1 MPALRIATS
10 LFVILAIRAAQAQQT
25 VASAPESS
33 RTTGAEVSFEF
44 ERPGLPVPKF
54 SLQVGE
60 DGSAHYVADEILTQR
75 RSADYGPSAPQRI
88 DRQAMISRSTTT
100 QIFAAARELNYFNTA
115 CASKAKNIADTGKKT
130 LRYTGDGSSGTCT
143 YNFSQEKRVAM
154 LTDLFLGI
162 AHTLDVGRKLEF
174 DHRFDRLG
182 LDADTAALVD
192 DVAAGRA
199 VELATIAP
207 TLKSIASD
215 SEVLERV
222 RARAIKLLQQAQP
235 AG

>member
-1 MPALRIATS
+1 M
-10 LFVILAIRAAQAQQT
+10 ILAIRASQAQQT
-25 VASAPESS
+25 VVSAPESN

-44 ERPGLPVPKF
+44 ERPGLTVPKF
-54 SLQVGE
+54 TLQIRE
-60 DGSAHYVADEILTQR
+60 DGSAHYVADEILTQS
-75 RSADYGPSAPQRI
+75 RSADYGPSALQHI
-88 DRQAMISRSTTT
+88 DRQALISRSATA
-100 QIFAAARELNYFNTA
+100 QIFAAARNLNFFNAA
-115 CASKAKNIADTGKKT
+115 CASRAKNIADTGKKT
-130 LRYTGDGSSGTCT
+130 LRYTGNNTEGACT
-143 YNFSQEKRVAM
+143 YNFSGDKRVAM

-182 LDADTAALVD
+182 LDAEIALLVD

-199 VELATIAP
+199 VELGTIAP

-222 RARAIKLLQQAQP
+222 RARAVKLLQQVQP

>member
-1 MPALRIATS
+1 LALFAT
-10 LFVILAIRAAQAQQT
+10 LASAQQP
-25 VASAPESS
+25 APAKSAQ
-33 RTTGAEVSFEF
+33 VSFQF
-44 ERPGLPVPKF
+44 ARPGIEVPEF
-54 SLQVGE
+54 SLEVKENGTGRYRAEQAYVGPGI
-60 DGSAHYVADEILTQR
+60 DS
-75 RSADYGPSAPQRI
+75 GPSSPTQHI
-88 DRQAMISRSTTT
+88 DRAVSLSPGTTHK
-100 QIFAAARELNYFNTA
+100 IFAASRELNRFNDP
-115 CASKAKNIADTGKKT
+115 CASTAKNIADTGKKT
-130 LRYTGDGSSGTCT
+130 LRYTGEGGDGSCT
-143 YNFSQEKRVAM
+143 YNFSQDKRVAM

-182 LDADTAALVD
+182 LDAETSLLME

-199 VELATIAP
+199 VELGTIAP

-235 AG
+235 NG